1 MLNPEVIPGFDVCW
15 WQTGGG
21 GGVFEKVVVD
31 DEKKYKRRKKNW
43 KWKNKGEQALVVD
56 LDQCAAFIYIYILY
70 TNK

>member
-31 DEKKYKRRKKNW
+31 DEKKYKRRKKKIENE
-43 KWKNKGEQALVVD
+43 KIKENKL
-56 LDQCAAFIYIYILY
+56 LS
-70 TNK
+70 